1 MTIGND
7 ARTTVS
13 VFVCYAHDDESRVYP
28 LIEWLSG
35 EGIDV
40 WYDKGIEA
48 GSLWRHEIA
57 EALARSTHVLFLV
70 SRASVSSPHC
80 DREVQYAVDHEKRLI
95 PVYLDAAELTPALKI
110 ALDRVQALHARRLPP
125 EELRERVRTAILG
138 PGGNVAT
145 RRAGRRSA
153 GKTSRRVFVAA
164 GVLVALLVAV
174 GLITWSYTR
183 ELPDTLRAPDRS
195 IAVRPFVAFGQKQID
210 AGTAGRLT
218 QRIVSELT
226 RQRRARVVSMSDVE
240 PNPAALTADVS
251 YLLSGDVRDD
261 AQGIRVTANL
271 VRAGDRVNLWT
282 HEYEASDLDDVDEV
296 ARLVSTTAFGLLDL
310 DSGIIARAR
319 MATDSQTAYEDFVR
333 AVHIRIAWQQG
344 YSASAAQ
351 GLSFTSNLDKAIAA
365 DPNFVPA
372 LVWMADGIMNGWLVT
387 KPSRE
392 QTLAEVSSL
401 LGRAAALDPNAPDLL
416 FVRASQQMGE
426 LDYTAAEQSLERLRS
441 VDPEWSWMYE
451 GYARLAMYRGQS
463 VDALRF
469 WELQLERNG
478 SLPQHHLLYGLV
490 LVSEGEFEK
499 ADRELATA
507 FRMQPVGP
515 SRSIPLAWRVQ
526 VALLS
531 GDIAKANSLYER
543 LIAEF
548 GKVGQRQAA
557 RSLVLLGREQELRE
571 MVNQWRPDDP
581 SISPTDWFN
590 AHYALHDYEAA
601 LRSLRDGLE
610 RRDFVLLSFVRLN
623 MSPEVKAL
631 PAFDDILRYV
641 ASIEKSP

>member
-1 MTIGND
+1 LTIGND
-7 ARTTVS
+7 ARATVS

-35 EGIDV
+35 EGIGV

-57 EALARSTHVLFLV
+57 EALARSTHVLFFV
-70 SRASVSSPHC
+70 SRASLSSPHC

-145 RRAGRRSA
+145 QRAGRRSA

-174 GLITWSYTR
+174 GLVAWNVSR
-183 ELPDTLRAPDRS
+183 ESAGALQLPERS
-195 IAVRPFVAFGQKQID
+195 VAVLPFVAFGQKQID

-226 RQRRARVVSMSDVE
+226 RQQRAKVVSMSDVE
-240 PNPAALTADVS
+240 PNPSAPAAGAS

-282 HEYEASDLDDVDEV
+282 EEYQASDLDDVDEV
-296 ARLVSTTAFGLLDL
+296 ARLVAMTAFGLLDV
-310 DSGIIARAR
+310 DAGYVARAR
-319 MATDSQTAYEDFVR
+319 MATDSQPAYENFVR
-333 AVHIRIAWQQG
+333 AVNIRVAWDRG
-344 YSASAAQ
+344 YVAASQ
-351 GLSFTSNLDKAIAA
+351 GLSVTANLDKAIAI
-365 DPNFVPA
+365 DPDFVPA
-372 LVWMADGIMNGWLVT
+372 LALKANGLQNGWLVT
-387 KPSRE
+387 KQSRE
-392 QTLAEVSSL
+392 QALAEASAL
-401 LGRAAALDPNAPDLL
+401 LERAAVLDPDSPDLL
-416 FVRASQQMGE
+416 TMRAIQQVIE
-426 LDYTAAEQSLERLRS
+426 LDLTAAEQTLDRLRN
-441 VDPEWSWMYE
+441 VDPEWPWLYE
-451 GYARLAMYRGQS
+451 NYARLAMRRGRAA
-463 VDALRF
+463 DALQF
-469 WELQLERNG
+469 WELQLDRNA
-478 SLPQHHLLYGLV
+478 SEPQSHLLYALV
-490 LVSEGEFEK
+490 LVSEGELQK

-515 SRSIPLAWRVQ
+515 LRSIPMAWRVE
-526 VALLS
+526 VALRS

-543 LIAEF
+543 LISEF

-557 RSLVLLGREQELRE
+557 RSLVRLGHERELRE
-571 MVNQWRPDDP
+571 MVEQWRPDDR
-581 SISPTDWFN
+581 SISWVDWFN

-610 RRDFVLLSFVRLN
+610 RRDAVLLMFVRLN
-623 MSPEVKAL
+623 LTPELRAL
-631 PAFDDILRYV
+631 PAFDEILRYV